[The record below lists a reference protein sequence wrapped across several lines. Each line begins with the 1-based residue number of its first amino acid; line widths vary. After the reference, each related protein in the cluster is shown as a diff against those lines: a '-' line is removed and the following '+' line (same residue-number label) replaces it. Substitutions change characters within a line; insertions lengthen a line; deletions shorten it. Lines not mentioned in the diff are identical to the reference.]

1 MPSRSPRK
9 SPSAAA
15 STPSSSVELLRID
28 QSDAALNP
36 AQRTFNRLTEQ
47 IGKARASLAQ
57 WEAMSQ
63 RLHQRSG
70 DEIQPEMAA
79 LALLRRQLV
88 AQIDTLL
95 THPPAG
101 LRLTRRRVDGMTRFL
116 LEQIDDLLAESEDE
130 SLVALHDHYSDVSLK
145 ERRAIEEGLDR
156 AFAKHVASEMFGDE
170 EIADLGGDPID
181 ELYRRMDE
189 RMAADEREREARASQ
204 RKRSRRQTAAE
215 ARRAE
220 QAQGARLSVR
230 EVYRKLVSSLHPD
243 RESDPIERARK
254 TALMQQINRA
264 YQANDLLTLLKLQM
278 EVEQINPATLAALP
292 AQRLAHY
299 NEVLREQLQTL
310 QAELAACVQ
319 QLAQGIGADPFRRMR
334 EPRDAEQLFNG
345 QLRNLRESQTHY
357 RNLIKALDTP
367 HRRLGEIDAIAR
379 AMADR

>member
-1 MPSRSPRK
+1 MPPRGPRK
-9 SPSAAA
+9 SSSAAA
-15 STPSSSVELLRID
+15 STPSSSVELLRIEPG
-28 QSDAALNP
+28 DAALNP

-47 IGKARASLAQ
+47 IAKARESLAQ

-70 DEIQPEMAA
+70 DEIEPGRAA
-79 LALLRRQLV
+79 LALLQRQLI

-95 THPPAG
+95 THPPTG
-101 LRLTRRRVDGMTRFL
+101 LRLTRRRSEGLTRFL
-116 LEQIDDLLAESEDE
+116 LEQINELLSDTADE

-145 ERRAIEEGLDR
+145 ERRAIEEGLDL
-156 AFAKHVASEMFGDE
+156 AFARHVASEMFGDQD
-170 EIADLGGDPID
+170 IGDLGADPID

-204 RKRSRRQTAAE
+204 RKRSRRQAAAE

-220 QAQGARLSVR
+220 EAQGARLSVR

-243 RESDPIERARK
+243 RESDPSERARK
-254 TALMQQINRA
+254 TILMQEINRA
-264 YQANDLLTLLKLQM
+264 YQANDLLSLLKLQM

-310 QAELAACVQ
+310 QAEIAACAQ
-319 QLAQGIGADPFRRMR
+319 QLAQGLGADPFRRMR

-357 RNLIKALDTP
+357 RDLITALDTP